1 MTIVLV
7 ITAILALE
15 EQIYSTK
22 MQMIYGYFVSFL
34 VCV

>member
-15 EQIYSTK
+15 EQICSTK